1 MTKSFP
7 FATSSITNPGEAARE
22 LGQTLASKSSSNAF
36 GILYATSG
44 FAQHI
49 DAILETH
56 RATTGIDAWTGAVG
70 LGIIAGAREYFEQP
84 ALAAMLIEL
93 PENSFQM
100 FGPVANT
107 NAFQAVQA
115 QAQSFASPRG
125 TVLGLIHIDPTG
137 DPSGNGIASLPSE
150 LAATAELFLV
160 GGLASGQDE
169 MPAIFSGG
177 EATGAITGAF
187 VSLDQG
193 ISTGVSQ
200 GCTPIGPI
208 RQAKTAGVGVLSH
221 LGSES
226 AVEALL
232 KDIGLSENS
241 RPEELRNALNG
252 LHVAFPIKGADR
264 QDYLVRNITGIDLAQ
279 GLIGVAEAAE
289 DGARVFF
296 CRRDKQSA
304 AKDLKDMAFK
314 ATKRLGKPARGAIYI
329 SCLAR
334 GPNLFGPNSE
344 EIAIVKEAIGENV
357 PVVGFFA
364 NGEIAHDR
372 LYGYTGVLTL
382 FG

>member
-1 MTKSFP
+1 
-7 FATSSITNPGEAARE
+7 
-22 LGQTLASKSSSNAF
+22 
-36 GILYATSG
+36 
-44 FAQHI
+44 
-49 DAILETH
+49 
-56 RATTGIDAWTGAVG
+56 
-70 LGIIAGAREYFEQP
+70 
-84 ALAAMLIEL
+84 
-93 PENSFQM
+93 
-100 FGPVANT
+100 
-107 NAFQAVQA
+107 
-115 QAQSFASPRG
+115 
-125 TVLGLIHIDPTG
+125 
-137 DPSGNGIASLPSE
+137 
-150 LAATAELFLV
+150 
-160 GGLASGQDE
+160 
-169 MPAIFSGG
+169 
-177 EATGAITGAF
+177 
-187 VSLDQG
+187 
-193 ISTGVSQ
+193 
-200 GCTPIGPI
+200 
-208 RQAKTAGVGVLSH
+208 VLSH

-232 KDIGLSENS
+232 EDIGLPENS